1 MEHSLDTILPAKM
14 EHTLN
19 IMSPAK
25 MDSFSRYSIN
35 CQNGTL
41 DIVLPAN
48 MEYSLDTIL
57 HAKMEHF
64 LSEAKV
70 MFLTKQNVSLL
81 NTITFFIT
89 TQTSFSQSRC
99 SIDVT

>member
-1 MEHSLDTILPAKM
+1 
-14 EHTLN
+14 
-19 IMSPAK
+19 
-25 MDSFSRYSIN
+25 MDSFSRYNVN
-35 CQNGTL
+35 CQNWTL

-64 LSEAKV
+64 PNKAKV

-81 NTITFFIT
+81 ITITLLYHD
-89 TQTSFSQSRC
+89 SN
-99 SIDVT
+99 